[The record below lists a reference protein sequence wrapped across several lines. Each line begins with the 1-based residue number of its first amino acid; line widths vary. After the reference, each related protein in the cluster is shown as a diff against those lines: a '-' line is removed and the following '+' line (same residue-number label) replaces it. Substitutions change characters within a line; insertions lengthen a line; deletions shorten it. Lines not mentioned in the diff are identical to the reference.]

1 MAVRKSVKS
10 AQPPRQSW
18 EEESCRRARDPQSTA
33 RAGLDRVK
41 RARSDGHTSVRRE
54 KKMIF
59 SYLRAAS
66 FSVCLVV
73 RAGVEPT
80 DCARSDGCTISVGIQ
95 PEKKC
100 HFRFS
105 RCELH
110 MPPVLG
116 GPPDP
121 APAGRRNLRNLRA
134 PSQIYRKFGAL
145 PTLHYFTRQNRHF
158 THFTALYTGFRP
170 LSGLHTHVAHR
181 PPMYLGAY
189 HFFGTSRACCSLAWG
204 GLPLPDR
211 LSEHSH
217 P

>member
-1 MAVRKSVKS
+1 MLPVIYKPLQVNEIPMCNDMSSLSNRYVSITREIYVAVRKSGKS

-100 HFRFS
+100 HFRVS

-110 MPPVLG
+110 VRPVLG

-121 APAGRRNLRNLRA
+121 APAGRRNLPDLRTT
-134 PSQIYRKFGAL
+134 SQIYHKFRAP
-145 PTLHYFTRQNRHF
+145 PTLHHFTRQNRHF

-170 LSGLHTHVAHR
+170 LSAFIRT
-181 PPMYLGAY
+181 
-189 HFFGTSRACCSLAWG
+189 
-204 GLPLPDR
+204 
-211 LSEHSH
+211 
-217 P
+217 